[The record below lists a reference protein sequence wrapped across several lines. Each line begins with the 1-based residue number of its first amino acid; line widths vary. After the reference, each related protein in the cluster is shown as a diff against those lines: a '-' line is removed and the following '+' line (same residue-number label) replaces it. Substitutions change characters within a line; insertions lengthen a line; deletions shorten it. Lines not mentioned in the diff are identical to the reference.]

1 MEELTVSGNRRL
13 ALCSRRNSGISIPLT
28 TSSKFSMSGNGDSW
42 LFAIESEVEVGPAA
56 TSFAYPSAIA
66 ELVVIEVI
74 FPSAREP

>member
-13 ALCSRRNSGISIPLT
+13 ALCSRRNSGMSIPLT
-28 TSSKFSMSGNGDSW
+28 TSSKFSMIGNGDS
-42 LFAIESEVEVGPAA
+42 LPFAIESEVGPAI

-74 FPSAREP
+74 FSSAREP

>member
-1 MEELTVSGNRRL
+1 
-13 ALCSRRNSGISIPLT
+13 
-28 TSSKFSMSGNGDSW
+28 MSGNGDSW
-42 LFAIESEVEVGPAA
+42 FFAIESEVEVGPAA